1 MDLIKSIVDY
11 FKKPEQEAVKES
23 PEGVCSLCW
32 GIQEYDG
39 KIREVYKDKQVDV
52 NNHEDSY
59 LLIQKFVK
67 DNMDGYQVKDGV
79 THVCDNCEILNED
92 KVEEKEE
99 RK

>member
-1 MDLIKSIVDY
+1 MDLVKSIVEY
-11 FKKPEQEAVKES
+11 FKKPKQETENQS

-39 KIREVYKDKQVDV
+39 KIREVYRDKQVDV

-67 DNMDGYQVKDGV
+67 DNMDGYRVKDDV
-79 THVCDNCEILNED
+79 IHVCTDCEKLKET
-92 KVEEKEE
+92 EEK
-99 RK
+99 